1 VRALETEEAIKGIS
15 PVLAAMTHSD
25 RSLLTSRAIPKSIS
39 PGEHIYIAGDRTP
52 SIHLLTNGVVKL
64 LATSPEGDETIL
76 ALATPGDFLG
86 DVAALEGLGQPL
98 DAVAATAC
106 EVLAIDTEL
115 FLTALHRNSEAS
127 LAIAETLAARVRW
140 MCDTA
145 AERTTFPV
153 PARLASRLL
162 DLADTIGRVES
173 GAIQLDVAFD
183 QSDIARLSGMCRET
197 ACRTLRRFKKAGV
210 VDYDRKKGLR
220 ILRPDVL
227 ERVRCMGR

>member
-1 VRALETEEAIKGIS
+1 VEKQDALEELS
-15 PVLAAMTHSD
+15 SVLGAMAPAD
-25 RSLLTSRAIPKSIS
+25 RM
-39 PGEHIYIAGDRTP
+39 
-52 SIHLLTNGVVKL
+52 LLTNRAVPKSFLPGDRLYISGDRSPWVQVLTTGVVKL
-64 LATSPEGDETIL
+64 VAVSPEGDETIL
-76 ALATPGDFLG
+76 SLATPGDLLG
-86 DVAALEGLGQPL
+86 DVATLDGLGQPL
-98 DAVAATAC
+98 DALAATDC
-106 EVLAIDTEL
+106 EVLAIEGAL
-115 FLTALHRNSEAS
+115 FLKTLHRNPAAGVA
-127 LAIAETLAARVRW
+127 LAEDLARRVRW

-162 DLADTIGRVES
+162 DLADTVGRIES
-173 GAIQLDVAFD
+173 GTIRLEVPLD

>member
-1 VRALETEEAIKGIS
+1 VETSQEIS
-15 PVLAAMTHSD
+15 PVLEALEP
-25 RSLLTSRAIPKSIS
+25 RERKLLLERAVPRVFAV
-39 PGEHIYIAGDRTP
+39 GEHIHLAGDRAP
-52 SIHLLTNGVVKL
+52 WVNLLTTGVAKL
-64 LATSPEGDETIL
+64 VATSPDGDETIL

-86 DVAALEGLGQPL
+86 DVAVLDGLGQPL
-98 DAVAATAC
+98 DAVAATSC
-106 EVLAIDTEL
+106 EVLAIDAEV
-115 FLTALHRNSEAS
+115 FLMTLHRNAPAAVA
-127 LAIAETLAARVRW
+127 LAETLALRVRW

-162 DLADTIGRVES
+162 DLADTVGRIES
-173 GAIQLDVAFD
+173 GAIRLDVPLD

-197 ACRTLRRFKKAGV
+197 ACRTLRRFKNAGV
-210 VDYDRKKGLR
+210 VDYDRKKRLR